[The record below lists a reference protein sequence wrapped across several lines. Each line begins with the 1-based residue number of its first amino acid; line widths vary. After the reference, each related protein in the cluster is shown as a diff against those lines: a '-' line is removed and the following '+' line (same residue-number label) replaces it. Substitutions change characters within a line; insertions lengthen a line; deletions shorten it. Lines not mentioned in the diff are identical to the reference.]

1 MIKIIIVKIKKRKK
15 KTVLTPYRDS
25 FPVMGTLLA
34 DNSAILEHCSIS
46 L

>member
-1 MIKIIIVKIKKRKK
+1 MIKIIIVKIKKKKKK

-34 DNSAILEHCSIS
+34 DNTAISEH
-46 L
+46 